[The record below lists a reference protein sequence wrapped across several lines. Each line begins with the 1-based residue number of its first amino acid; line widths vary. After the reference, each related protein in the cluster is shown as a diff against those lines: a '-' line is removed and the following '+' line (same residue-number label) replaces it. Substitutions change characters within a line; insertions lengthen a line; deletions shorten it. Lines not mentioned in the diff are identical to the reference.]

1 MKQLLLGTIGVLS
14 LGSAA
19 IAADV
24 PARAYTKA
32 PAVDPA
38 YNWTG
43 FYAGVHAGY
52 GLGSTEWQ
60 ILNIRTDG
68 ALGGIQAGYNQ
79 QIGNLLLGIEADISF
94 SGLKGNRTLSVLN
107 QATLTQTS
115 QINWLS
121 TVTGRV
127 GFANGRWLT
136 YAKGGFAWANEDH
149 GYDVQVSAPGPD
161 RITLSGSETRRGW
174 VVGAGTEYALAN
186 NWSLRGEYN
195 FIKFPGH
202 DFDFN
207 GTRLYR
213 TGFFDRLN
221 HADGAS
227 REARRQLP
235 VRRSERGEAYPAAA
249 VHTGQLQLD
258 RPLSRR
264 TGRLRIGAR
273 QLA

>member
-1 MKQLLLGTIGVLS
+1 MVAAEMTREAAPIPRGPPAHLQGNDMKQLLLGTIGILS
-14 LGSAA
+14 LGNAA

-32 PAVDPA
+32 SAIDPA

-52 GLGSTEWQ
+52 GLGGTEWQ

-94 SGLKGNRTLSVLN
+94 SGIKGNRTVSILN
-107 QATLTQTS
+107 QATLSQTS

-149 GYDVQVSAPGPD
+149 GYDVQVSVPGPD
-161 RITLSGSETRRGW
+161 RLTLSGSETRRGW
-174 VVGAGTEYALAN
+174 IVGAGMEYALAN
-186 NWSLRGEYN
+186 NWSLRG
-195 FIKFPGH
+195 
-202 DFDFN
+202 
-207 GTRLYR
+207 
-213 TGFFDRLN
+213 
-221 HADGAS
+221 
-227 REARRQLP
+227 
-235 VRRSERGEAYPAAA
+235 V
-249 VHTGQLQLD
+249 
-258 RPLSRR
+258 
-264 TGRLRIGAR
+264 
-273 QLA
+273 